1 MVRTPVLGASESELR
16 RDRTSVKWVAY
27 PSDVLPLWVAE
38 MDAAPCPSVVEAVT
52 AAVTRGDTGYGWAPR
67 YAASVA
73 RFARSSW
80 GWEVDT
86 ASTQVVTDVMIGA
99 FELVRLL
106 TDEGGPV
113 VVSPPVYD
121 AFFGFVDAIGRR
133 RVDAP
138 LDASGRLDEESLR
151 TAFRAATAHGERA
164 AYLLCNPQNPTGTVH
179 RREELAMLAA
189 LAEDHGVRVVSD
201 EIHAPLVLPGSP
213 AFTPYL
219 TVPGTERA
227 FSVFSPSKGWNLA
240 GLKSALVVGGEGARA
255 ELDRLHEVHTHGSS
269 HIGAIAHVA
278 ALEEG
283 GPWLRRLLTELSA
296 NVDLLDRLLAENL
309 PRIRWRRPEA
319 TYLAWLDC
327 RDLGLGD
334 DPASAFRRRAKVALG
349 SGTRYD
355 PENGAGFVRLNIATS
370 PAVLDEAV
378 RRMASIV

>member
-1 MVRTPVLGASESELR
+1 VLGAGETELR
-16 RDRTSVKWVAY
+16 RERTSVKWVAY

-52 AAVTRGDTGYGWAPR
+52 AAVARGDTGYGWGPR

-73 RFARSSW
+73 RYARSSW
-80 GWEVDT
+80 GWEIDPS
-86 ASTQVVTDVMIGA
+86 ATQVVTDVMIGA
-99 FELVRLL
+99 SELLRLL

-138 LDASGRLDEESLR
+138 LDATGRLDEESLR
-151 TAFRAATAHGERA
+151 SAFRAATARGERA

-179 RREELAMLAA
+179 GVDELTMLAA
-189 LAEDHGVRVVSD
+189 LAAEHGVRVVSD
-201 EIHAPLVLPGSP
+201 EIHSPLVLPGSP

-219 TVPGTERA
+219 TVPGAEGA
-227 FSVFSPSKGWNLA
+227 FAVFSPSKGWNLA
-240 GLKSALVVGGEGARA
+240 GLKSALVISGPGARA
-255 ELDRLHEVHTHGSS
+255 ELDQLHEVHTHGSS

-278 ALEEG
+278 ALEHG
-283 GPWLRRLLTELSA
+283 GPWLRRLLTELSE
-296 NVDLLDRLLAENL
+296 NVDLLDRLLAEHL
-309 PRIRWRRPEA
+309 PGIRWRRPEA

-334 DPASAFRRRAKVALG
+334 DPSSAFRRRGKVALG
-349 SGTRYD
+349 SGPRYG
-355 PENGAGFVRLNIATS
+355 PENGKGFVRLNLATS
-370 PAVLDEAV
+370 PAVLEEAV
-378 RRMASIV
+378 RRMASAL